1 MALDTQDQ
9 EVIKLLKQLKNTGGE
24 YPQDLLEARRQR
36 YLVRMAQIELGMGAN
51 MGIKNAS
58 RDQKVP
64 DPSTATSTILETILI
79 VALIA
84 EASAVGYFYRDKVT
98 DFLQKITSAP
108 SVEEVTPPPVSTTME
123 VQGITPSPVLTSTS
137 ISPTL
142 AESATGTPDAAF
154 VEENNSAATQANSTP
169 DPNGNNGNHYGQTP
183 KPERT
188 KENND
193 KPPKDNNNPPSN
205 DKKDEPKPTKSK

>member
-1 MALDTQDQ
+1 MGYDAQDQ
-9 EVIKLLKQLKNTGGE
+9 EVIKLLKQLKKAGAE
-24 YPQDLLEARRQR
+24 YPQDLLVARRQR
-36 YLVRMAQIELGMGAN
+36 YQVRMAQIGLGVGTN
-51 MGIKNAS
+51 MGIKNQRTS
-58 RDQKVP
+58 GP
-64 DPSTATSTILETILI
+64 PSAAGTLLETILV
-79 VALIA
+79 VAILA

-98 DFLQKITSAP
+98 DFLQKITSGP
-108 SVEEVTPPPVSTTME
+108 SVEEVTPPPVPTTME

-193 KPPKDNNNPPSN
+193 QPAKDNNNPPP
-205 DKKDEPKPTKSK
+205 KDNR